1 MNIQNLSALLGS
13 SNKTDATAEAKKNIT
28 NTLFRS
34 HGTNDGWGKME
45 TFLLGLFGLFSSRC
59 RDVGT
64 ALKAANECI
73 NAMKNINDASNETG
87 ATADVVNLYLTS
99 QIYHH
104 LGANMHFLVDVNGAE
119 PKVILSGQPV
129 DDSNVLWK
137 PGELDYEMPVSYDG
151 IAVLKLLS
159 GDPDLIIP
167 GASRSEVATSA
178 LIDKCFDPSGMSRA
192 QEAFVRS
199 LLSMPAES
207 ARGIVLGWSCVK
219 DTLHGASEQIAAHL
233 NDTSVT
239 AGLFY
244 DMYLHDGHTDRLTS
258 KDIEA
263 ALVKWCLTVEHMGRV
278 RALDQV
284 EKELSVYLSQLDTK
298 IGEKQ
303 GDINTFICK
312 AADELKNIINRLET
326 DLQERLNGGS
336 LPSDLQKGIR
346 NCLKKCDK
354 CRESTSTGDLDN
366 AIKSVSGLQN
376 NAMKSMEV
384 LYTREQKTIQSRIQ
398 KLQKQSENNAQELVQ
413 LLHNKE
419 DKSNLLTGAKNR
431 EQELCRN
438 KEQEEKTITDL
449 EAKRESCSERL
460 CEVSQQGDFVQELL
474 DSLKNDESELRKKQ
488 ELKISEEKETKNEW
502 GRQCVSIFREMKKQY
517 VDQNDLQEMWDIADK
532 VIDAAEN
539 NTFDKRSYETLKD
552 NDENLT
558 RDDMPLYE
566 KVLKEKNL
574 SRDLAFKMADFFAK
588 RYKCSEVENNPVEWM
603 KNNGFIEATEVNRP
617 GMLNEFTLN
626 EQEISRFFVNKE
638 VIRDWV
644 EKYYSTNT
652 QKRRGFLGKKNTK
665 EAATSLNVD
674 AEFNNLCTKLE
685 TYCRAHNVY
694 VSDIESLR
702 GIYAQKCQLAKMLFD
717 TVKNI
722 KQNLVPSIENFVQQ
736 NVAAKADV
744 NGFLSTLKDNAL
756 FDEALFDEIQD
767 FLRHDDVS
775 ELTGFMSRV
784 EHLASVTL
792 PKMVKVRKDKTED
805 HVDGFNFTLKQMNC
819 SLDTQDEEN
828 IKWILTYIKDNFIET
843 VALNQARNKAAF
855 TEQIN
860 RCTNEIQQK
869 RALLNK
875 ITDGY
880 IFSRDSFKAEIE
892 NIGEQLEKNHF
903 LQEER
908 IREQN
913 QLATQASV
921 LYGELESIKSG
932 IEQTTESRRKT
943 ERSISEIKA
952 TINKYQADVEKVT
965 KAVEQKQKDLKAN
978 TDELEE
984 QKKIQKATQQRHES
998 RTAISVAMNAD
1009 IANRTK
1015 IEDIFE
1021 KKTAELE
1028 NLRGAQRFQMAV
1040 KTNIPLLDNWKS
1052 TGHMLDGKKEDEFG
1066 SMFVNG
1072 RLSNNIDVETVIT
1085 LWKDHFY
1092 DDSNGENRIQGQL
1105 RKDIFDKNDMSTSLN
1120 EIDGT
1125 KRIIEDVQHE
1135 TFNRLFG
1142 NKENA
1147 LINDVHC
1154 GLVKYCNLYE
1164 LSVNFDSFQRYVGYL
1179 YNEYKHLESLPN
1191 GEYKDD
1197 LLKNKT
1203 EELYKAQLLYGIWIN
1218 STQGDPRV
1226 KTVIEAQRG
1235 INWVEKTDD
1244 SKQRLVYEFS
1254 DHGFSHNEVRMPFQW
1269 NGAEF
1274 MPLFEQWQRDH
1285 RGANDYEPIKLL
1297 LLNLRNQRNR
1307 TATEMI
1313 SGQIMKFKLEEF
1325 TTPTLSKFMTGK
1337 WGRANLPYMQSLF
1350 NITDIAG
1357 GGSSVYASGEVS
1369 YFNKAYEAFVA
1380 KRNDWILGQTNLIE
1394 EVRKICNVID
1404 ESKPVPEVSSVES

>member
-1 MNIQNLSALLGS
+1 MNIQNLSALLGN

-45 TFLLGLFGLFSSRC
+45 TFLLSLFGLFSSRC

-167 GASRSEVATSA
+167 VIPGASRSEVATST

-239 AGLFY
+239 TGLFY

-354 CRESTSTGDLDN
+354 CRESTSTGDLAN
-366 AIKSVSGLQN
+366 AIKSVSNAIESVSGLQN

-398 KLQKQSENNAQELVQ
+398 KLQKQSENNAQELAQ
-413 LLHNKE
+413 LLRNKE

-449 EAKRESCSERL
+449 KAKKESCLERL
-460 CEVSQQGDFVQELL
+460 SEVSQQGDFVQELL

-517 VDQNDLQEMWDIADK
+517 VDQNNLQEMRDIADK

-539 NTFDKRSYETLKD
+539 NTFTKRSYETLKD

-574 SRDLAFKMADFFAK
+574 SRDLAFKIADFFAK

-617 GMLNEFTLN
+617 SMLNEFTLN
-626 EQEISRFFVNKE
+626 EEVSRFFVNKE

-665 EAATSLNVD
+665 EAATSSNVD
-674 AEFNNLCTKLE
+674 AEFDNLCTKLE
-685 TYCRAHNVY
+685 TYCRAHNAY
-694 VSDIESLR
+694 ISDIESLR

-744 NGFLSTLKDNAL
+744 NGFLSTLKD
-756 FDEALFDEIQD
+756 EALFDEIQD

-775 ELTGFMSRV
+775 ELTGFMSKV

-792 PKMVKVRKDKTED
+792 PKLVKVRKDKTED
-805 HVDGFNFTLKQMNC
+805 HMDGFNFTLKQMNC

-869 RALLNK
+869 RALLKN
-875 ITDGY
+875 ITDEY
-880 IFSRDSFKAEIE
+880 IFSKDSFKAEIE
-892 NIGEQLEKNHF
+892 NIGEQLEKNHL
-903 LQEER
+903 LQEEH

-913 QLATQASV
+913 QLVTQASV
-921 LYGELESIKSG
+921 LYGELESITSG
-932 IEQTTESRRKT
+932 IDQTTENLRKT
-943 ERSISEIKA
+943 KQSISEIKA
-952 TINKYQADVEKVT
+952 KINKYQADVEKVT
-965 KAVEQKQKDLKAN
+965 KAVEQKQKDLRAN
-978 TDELEE
+978 TDKLEE
-984 QKKIQKATQQRHES
+984 QEKIQKATQQQHES

-1009 IANRTK
+1009 IVNRTEIK
-1015 IEDIFE
+1015 DIFE
-1021 KKTAELE
+1021 KKTAELK
-1028 NLRGAQRFQMAV
+1028 NLQDAQCFQMAV
-1040 KTNIPLLDNWKS
+1040 KTNIPLLDYWKS
-1052 TGHMLDGKKEDEFG
+1052 TGHMLNGEKEGEFN
-1066 SMFVNG
+1066 SVLINNG
-1072 RLSNNIDVETVIT
+1072 RLSNNIDVEAVIT

-1092 DDSNGENRIQGQL
+1092 DKGNGEKRIQL
-1105 RKDIFDKNDMSTSLN
+1105 RGEDFDKYDVLSSLN
-1120 EIDGT
+1120 EIDGA

-1154 GLVKYCNLYE
+1154 GLVKYCNLHE

-1179 YNEYKHLESLPN
+1179 YSEYKHLESLPD
-1191 GEYKDD
+1191 GEYKDA

-1203 EELYKAQLLYGIWIN
+1203 EELYKAQLLYGIWTD
-1218 STQGDPRV
+1218 STQVDPRV

-1235 INWVEKTDD
+1235 VNWVEKTSD
-1244 SKQRLVYEFS
+1244 SLMRFAYEIS
-1254 DHGFSHNEVRMPFQW
+1254 DHGVSHNEVRMPFQW

-1285 RGANDYEPIKLL
+1285 RGANYEPIKLL
-1297 LLNLRNQRNR
+1297 LLNLHAQCNR

-1313 SGQIMKFKLEEF
+1313 SGRIMKFKLEEF
-1325 TTPTLSKFMTGK
+1325 TTPTFSKFITERR
-1337 WGRANLPYMQSLF
+1337 GRANLPYMQSLF
-1350 NITDIAG
+1350 NITDMAG
-1357 GGSSVYASGEVS
+1357 GGSMVYTSGEVS

-1380 KRNDWILGQTNLIE
+1380 KRNDWILGQTNLKE
-1394 EVRKICNVID
+1394 EVVKICND
-1404 ESKPVPEVSSVES
+1404 MR